1 MIDSQYVFLSC
12 LFSGASPQVGGHRDI
27 FCDGFVPSSTSVA
40 PMFPFY
46 ENANEWD
53 EFGEVINPDDYI
65 IKEEDVL
72 ELTTSQPGVEDSF
85 SCALIALAYVMNLF
99 SHVQGGC

>member
-1 MIDSQYVFLSC
+1 
-12 LFSGASPQVGGHRDI
+12 ASPRLGGYRDV
-27 FCDGFVPSSTSVA
+27 FCDGFTPSPTSVA

-46 ENANEWD
+46 ENTNEWD

-72 ELTTSQPGVEDSF
+72 DFAAPQPTTGARGQDEADEETEDILLDTKPSKVV
-85 SCALIALAYVMNLF
+85 SNEIT
-99 SHVQGGC
+99 